1 MSGGSPLYPALS
13 WDQHKDT
20 PSSLLADS
28 VQSTTTV
35 CFTLKL
41 LPQNIEKGYNYVE
54 QDGPWT
60 AQFTIGCILVEQ
72 EAQTRFRI
80 DKVKP
85 RMDFEN
91 EWISIKID

>member
-72 EAQTRFRI
+72 EAQIVTTRQ
-80 DKVKP
+80 KVLKVAKGV
-85 RMDFEN
+85 
-91 EWISIKID
+91 S